1 MTIVPIKQRDLFT
14 RRWRN
19 VAGGREKEVTSLHI
33 PLVAML
39 RWCIR
44 PDVIWRHVPNGE
56 HRDKRT
62 AAKLKAMGV
71 LPGSADLEFHWCDWD
86 IERKCKRRRVLHL
99 ELKIGKRSQNE
110 AQAAFALAMKLLGDA
125 YYVARSIDEA
135 IGILGAH
142 GLIKPDVEVCGKRW
156 PQQSNE
162 YDGVDDFGKSID
174 ECYRLIRERK
184 AKGGKGWGGWE

>member
-1 MTIVPIKQRDLFT
+1 MTVVPLKQRDLLT
-14 RRWRN
+14 GRWRN
-19 VAGGREKEVTSLHI
+19 VVRAREKEVTSLHI

-71 LPGSADLEFHWCDWD
+71 LPGSADLEFHSRDWD
-86 IERKCKRRRVLHL
+86 GARYRRRVLHL
-99 ELKIGKRSQNE
+99 ELKIGKRPQSE
-110 AQAAFALAMKLLGDA
+110 AQAGFALAMKLLGDD
-125 YYVARSIDEA
+125 YYVAKSIDEA

-142 GLIKPDVEVCGKRW
+142 GLIRPDVEVCGKRW
-156 PQQSNE
+156 AQHDDYNAA
-162 YDGVDDFGKSID
+162 DDFSRSID
-174 ECYRLIRERK
+174 ECYRAIRERK
-184 AKGGKGWGGWE
+184 AKGGPGWGGWK